1 MSWSEIQPLLFQGF
15 WDTLYMVGWSTLIAL
30 LGGLPIGVLLVL
42 TDKGGMLHN
51 ALVNKVV
58 GAVVNVGRSLPFI
71 ILLIALI
78 PFTRFVVGQS
88 VGSTAAV
95 VPLAIGAIPFF
106 ARLVETAIREVD
118 RGLVEAVQAMG
129 GGTPTVVFKAL
140 LPQAL
145 PSLVAGLTTTVIVL
159 IGYSAMA
166 GTVGGGGLGSVAV
179 QYGYQRFETSVMI
192 ATVVALI
199 VIVTAVQIIGDAVV
213 RLLASGRGGAASGR
227 GGASAADGRAGKR
240 LARLGRG
247 RTAALAAAVVLPL
260 ALIGYGIGQSGG
272 DKQTLRIAASPM
284 PHAEILEYVEKNL
297 AEKEGLKLDIRKFND
312 YVVPNTAT
320 ESGEVD
326 ANFFQHKP
334 YLDDFNKKNGT
345 HIVPVVNVEL
355 EPLGLYSKKVRSL
368 KGLGSGDTVAVP
380 NDSTNEGRALHLL
393 AKHGLIELKPGAGQE
408 ATLGDI
414 ADKKGLTFK
423 ELEAAAV
430 PRALDD
436 VDAAVV
442 NGNYAVDADLNPA
455 KDALAA
461 EKVKGNPYA
470 NFLAVKDGN
479 QDDPRIRKLTKLLN
493 SPQVEE
499 FIEKKYKGAI
509 EPAFGHVG
517 S

>member
-15 WDTLYMVGWSTLIAL
+15 WDTLYMVGWSTLVAL
-30 LGGLPIGVLLVL
+30 VGGLPIGVLLVL
-42 TDKGGMLHN
+42 TDKGGMLQN
-51 ALVNKVV
+51 APVNKVV
-58 GAVVNVGRSLPFI
+58 GAIVNVGRSLPFI

-88 VGSTAAV
+88 VGSTAAI

-106 ARLVETAIREVD
+106 ARLVETAVREVD

-129 GGTPTVVFKAL
+129 GSTPTVVFKAL

-179 QYGYQRFETSVMI
+179 QYGYQRFETSVMV

-213 RLLASGRGGAASGR
+213 RLLAANRGAA
-227 GGASAADGRAGKR
+227 AADGGAGKR

-247 RTAALAAAVVLPL
+247 RTVAVAAAVVVPL
-260 ALIGYGIGQSGG
+260 ALIGYGIGTGG
-272 DKQTLRIAASPM
+272 DDKDTLKVAASPT
-284 PHAEILEYVEKNL
+284 PHAEILEYVEKHL
-297 AEKEGLKLDIRKFND
+297 AEKEGLKLEVRKFND

-334 YLDDFNKKNGT
+334 YLDDFNKKNDT

-355 EPLGLYSKKVRSL
+355 EPLGLYSKKVHKL
-368 KGLGSGDTVAVP
+368 ADLGPGDTVAVP

-393 AKHGLIELKPGAGQE
+393 ADHKLIELKPGAGPE

-414 ADKKGLTFK
+414 ADKKGLDFR

-442 NGNYAVDADLNPA
+442 NGNYAVDARLNPA

-461 EKVKGNPYA
+461 EQAKGNPYA

-479 QDDPRIRKLTKLLN
+479 QDDPRVRKLAKLLN
-493 SPQVEE
+493 SPQVEKY
-499 FIEKKYKGAI
+499 IEDKYKGAI
-509 EPAFGHVG
+509 EPAFGPVG